1 MADKN
6 TDYQNSEIF
15 ELKFINSLLLKEFSK
30 SNSEIHSSYS
40 NIATVEITQLKKL
53 NSFLVKELAESRN
66 EIDKLKQ
73 ENEILKSEQDS
84 KNASKN
90 VQSFDNQK
98 NRKRKESNSCTNTF
112 EIPFPNQTTK
122 NDFVNEHTIDE
133 KEEENF
139 IKNKIFPNISHNNLN
154 NETIEKNE
162 SLMDT
167 SEKVLLEE
175 QDLDLHFGTADVYES
190 MKNEKGNLNVEKFVI
205 ENVHDKKQPKNV
217 CHICNQKLFDA
228 SSKKHHLLRMHDIE
242 THYSC
247 DNCDKSFSIFNH
259 LQIHKREHIKKVDND
274 TNKEKCNICGKII
287 SKKRKPIHMS
297 EHLDV
302 YKCNEC
308 DSSFIRAELNKHI
321 DSVHK
326 PKQNKVSS
334 KIRKK

>member
-6 TDYQNSEIF
+6 TNYQNNEIF
-15 ELKFINSLLLKEFSK
+15 ELKLINSLLLKEFSK

-40 NIATVEITQLKKL
+40 NIPTVEINQLKKL
-53 NSFLVKELAESRN
+53 NSILVKELAESRN
-66 EIDKLKQ
+66 EIDKLKH
-73 ENEILKSEQDS
+73 ENEILKSTQGS

-90 VQSFDNQK
+90 FLDNQK
-98 NRKRKESNSCTNTF
+98 DRKREKPNSSTNAFSNPTSN
-112 EIPFPNQTTK
+112 
-122 NDFVNEHTIDE
+122 NDYENENE
-133 KEEENF
+133 KENF
-139 IKNKIFPNISHNNLN
+139 IGKEIFPNISQNNVN
-154 NETIEKNE
+154 NETFEKNE

-167 SEKVLLEE
+167 SEKVLLDE
-175 QDLDLHFGTADVYES
+175 QDLELHFGTADVYES
-190 MKNEKGNLNVEKFVI
+190 MKNEKENLNVEKFTI

-274 TNKEKCNICGKII
+274 ANKEKCNICSKII

-308 DSSFIRAELNKHI
+308 DLSFIRAELNKHI

-326 PKQNKVSS
+326 PKQIKVSS

>member
-1 MADKN
+1 MADRN
-6 TDYQNSEIF
+6 TDYQNREIF
-15 ELKFINSLLLKEFSK
+15 ELKLINSLLLKELSK
-30 SNSEIHSSYS
+30 SNRDIHSSYS
-40 NIATVEITQLKKL
+40 NSATVEITQLKKL
-53 NSFLVKELAESRN
+53 NSILVKELAESRN
-66 EIDKLKQ
+66 EIDELKRK
-73 ENEILKSEQDS
+73 NEILKSELGS
-84 KNASKN
+84 KNTSKIF
-90 VQSFDNQK
+90 QSFDNLK
-98 NRKRKESNSCTNTF
+98 NRKRKKSNSCANAF
-112 EIPFPNQTTK
+112 EIAFSNPTTN
-122 NDFVNEHTIDE
+122 NDVENEHTIDE
-133 KEEENF
+133 KEEEDLSE
-139 IKNKIFPNISHNNLN
+139 NKIFPNISQNNLN
-154 NETIEKNE
+154 NETFGKND

-167 SEKVLLEE
+167 SEKVLRDE
-175 QDLDLHFGTADVYES
+175 QDLDLHFGAADVYES

-247 DNCDKSFSIFNH
+247 DNCDKSFSIFNQ

-308 DSSFIRAELNKHI
+308 DLSFIRAELNKHI

>member
-6 TDYQNSEIF
+6 TNYQNSEIF
-15 ELKFINSLLLKEFSK
+15 ELRLINSLLLKEVSK
-30 SNSEIHSSYS
+30 SNNEINST
-40 NIATVEITQLKKL
+40 NFNNEIVEITQLKKL
-53 NSFLVKELAESRN
+53 NSILVKELAESRN
-66 EIDKLKQ
+66 EIDKLKC
-73 ENEILKSEQDS
+73 ENEILKSEQGS
-84 KNASKN
+84 KNTSKN
-90 VQSFDNQK
+90 FLDNQK
-98 NRKRKESNSCTNTF
+98 NRKRKKPNSSTNLFSNPTSN
-112 EIPFPNQTTK
+112 
-122 NDFVNEHTIDE
+122 NDFENEAE
-133 KEEENF
+133 KEQEQENF
-139 IKNKIFPNISHNNLN
+139 IKNKILPNISHNNVN
-154 NETIEKNE
+154 NETFEKNE

-167 SEKVLLEE
+167 SEKVLLDE
-175 QDLDLHFGTADVYES
+175 QDLELHFGTAEVYES
-190 MKNEKGNLNVEKFVI
+190 KKNEEVNTNIEKFAI

-247 DNCDKSFSIFNH
+247 DNCDKSFSIFNQ

-308 DSSFIRAELNKHI
+308 DISFTRVELNKHI
-321 DSVHK
+321 SSVHCL
-326 PKQNKVSS
+326 
-334 KIRKK
+334 

>member
-6 TDYQNSEIF
+6 TNYQNSEIF
-15 ELKFINSLLLKEFSK
+15 ELKLINSLLLKEFSK

-40 NIATVEITQLKKL
+40 NIPTVEITQLKKL
-53 NSFLVKELAESRN
+53 NSILVNELAESRD

-73 ENEILKSEQDS
+73 ENEILKSEQGS
-84 KNASKN
+84 KNASKIF
-90 VQSFDNQK
+90 QSFDNLK
-98 NRKRKESNSCTNTF
+98 NRKRKNSNSSTNTF
-112 EIPFPNQTTK
+112 EVAISNPTTN
-122 NDFVNEHTIDE
+122 NDVENEHIIDE

-139 IKNKIFPNISHNNLN
+139 IENKIFPNISHNNLI
-154 NETIEKNE
+154 NETFEKNK

-190 MKNEKGNLNVEKFVI
+190 MKNEKENLNIEKFVI
-205 ENVHDKKQPKNV
+205 DNVHDKKQPKNV

-308 DSSFIRAELNKHI
+308 DLSFIRAELNKHI

-326 PKQNKVSS
+326 PKQNKMSS

>member
-6 TDYQNSEIF
+6 TDYQNREIF
-15 ELKFINSLLLKEFSK
+15 ELKLINSLLLKELSK
-30 SNSEIHSSYS
+30 SNRDIHSSYS
-40 NIATVEITQLKKL
+40 NSATVEITQLKKL
-53 NSFLVKELAESRN
+53 NSILVKELAESRN
-66 EIDKLKQ
+66 EIDELKRK
-73 ENEILKSEQDS
+73 NEILKSEQGS
-84 KNASKN
+84 KSTSKIF
-90 VQSFDNQK
+90 QSFDNLK
-98 NRKRKESNSCTNTF
+98 NRKRKKSNSCTNAF
-112 EIPFPNQTTK
+112 EIAFSNPTTN
-122 NDFVNEHTIDE
+122 NDVENEHTIDE
-133 KEEENF
+133 KEEEDLTE
-139 IKNKIFPNISHNNLN
+139 NKIFPNISQNNLN
-154 NETIEKNE
+154 NETFGKND

-167 SEKVLLEE
+167 SEKVLRDE

-190 MKNEKGNLNVEKFVI
+190 MKNEKGNLNIEKFVI

-247 DNCDKSFSIFNH
+247 DNCDKSFSIFNQ

-308 DSSFIRAELNKHI
+308 DLSFIRAELNKHI

-334 KIRKK
+334 KIRKN